1 MPSKAGVSES
11 GPRKRKARL
20 LERDAGTEQ
29 AAVSQKR
36 VGEAPKDAEDSDALR
51 SEVAAFASSLGLA
64 ASAESGGFDDSD
76 FRPEAARKHIGSSFA
91 AAGGNELE
99 RASADGKAPVAPRQR
114 RADREGKGTSQGDQ
128 QQPPSSAGA
137 GKAAAAPKG
146 RGWNEGAGPPPGTRF
161 MSENHVFKLH
171 LAHSNLEDCSNLVAL
186 PCSKTLPKTR
196 ATAAT

>member
-1 MPSKAGVSES
+1 MLSKAGVSES

-29 AAVSQKR
+29 AALSQKR

-64 ASAESGGFDDSD
+64 ASAENGGFDDSD
-76 FRPEAARKHIGSSFA
+76 FRPDAARKRLGSSFA
-91 AAGGNELE
+91 AAGGEELE
-99 RASADGKAPVAPRQR
+99 RALADGKVPVVPRQR
-114 RADREGKGTSQGDQ
+114 RADREGKGTTQGDQ

-146 RGWNEGAGPPPGTRF
+146 RGWNEGAGPPPGKRF
-161 MSENHVFKLH
+161 VLHKHLFKLI
-171 LAHSNLEDCSNLVAL
+171 LANFNLEDCSDLIACRVL
-186 PCSKTLPKTR
+186 R
-196 ATAAT
+196 H